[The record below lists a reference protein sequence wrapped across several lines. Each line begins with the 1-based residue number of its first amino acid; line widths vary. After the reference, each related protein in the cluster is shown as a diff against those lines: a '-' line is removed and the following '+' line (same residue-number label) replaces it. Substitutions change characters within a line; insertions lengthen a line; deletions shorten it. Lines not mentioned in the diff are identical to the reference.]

1 MLVDIAIQVLIL
13 IVGNILLPVFSIS
26 KLQLYRCL
34 VMNFIYFLKIVMPE
48 EINNWFLGSVADT
61 CDFKYLRH

>member
-34 VMNFIYFLKIVMPE
+34 VNAYIFLSLLK
-48 EINNWFLGSVADT
+48 
-61 CDFKYLRH
+61 KYI